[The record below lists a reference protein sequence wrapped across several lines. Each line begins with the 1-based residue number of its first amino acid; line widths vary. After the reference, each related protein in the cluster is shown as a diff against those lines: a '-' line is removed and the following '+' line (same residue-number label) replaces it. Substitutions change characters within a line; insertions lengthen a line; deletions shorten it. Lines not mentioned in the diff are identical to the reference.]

1 MRKYLFNGAIISA
14 AVSAVSVINATRKGP
29 HDWRLALMWAS
40 WGISVAIAVGTIIE
54 DQKTPGDP
62 AFQLVDS

>member
-1 MRKYLFNGAIISA
+1 MRKYLLNGAIISA
-14 AVSAVSVINATRKGP
+14 AISAVSVVKATRTGP

-54 DQKTPGDP
+54 DQRAAGDHDFP
-62 AFQLVDS
+62 LIED

>member
-1 MRKYLFNGAIISA
+1 MFNGAIISA
-14 AVSAVSVINATRKGP
+14 AVSAVSVINATRRGP

-54 DQKTPGDP
+54 DQKNPGDP

>member
-1 MRKYLFNGAIISA
+1 MRKYLFNGSIISA

>member
-1 MRKYLFNGAIISA
+1 MRKYIFNGAIINA
-14 AVSAVSVINATRKGP
+14 AFSAVGVINATRKGP

-54 DQKTPGDP
+54 DQNNPGDP
-62 AFQLVDS
+62 AFQLT